1 MPEYKAY
8 CPNCGVG
15 IISPSSNKITD
26 IWFCSLECLE
36 NYSHRRLRE
45 SLEQAITER
54 LYGLRRYKKI
64 IREAASEN
72 TNSI

>member
-45 SLEQAITER
+45 SLEKEITE
-54 LYGLRRYKKI
+54 
-64 IREAASEN
+64 SV
-72 TNSI
+72 